1 MNGDKD
7 EFLEPEELK
16 YREPTLKD
24 KIFKVF
30 KAFMALIILVGFL
43 YISGIYQYL
52 LFHKTSS
59 DLEQEKLAGLANAE
73 IITLPLSIFIVS
85 GKSNWATQKDKEE
98 IENLVNNTSNIWS
111 QANIEFKIKEISNIE
126 LPEESREMF
135 FNDPASFIK
144 NVSTY
149 DPNSINVFLTKL
161 LGGLNGI
168 AFLGTQS
175 LIVAEYTSTY
185 DFKVLA
191 HEIGHILDLDHTKDK
206 TRLMSQGSTGN
217 KLTAEEISSARQKA
231 QEIIK

>member
-1 MNGDKD
+1 MNEDND
-7 EFLEPEELK
+7 DFLEPEEFEYGEL
-16 YREPTLKD
+16 TLKD
-24 KIFKVF
+24 KIFRVF
-30 KAFMALIILVGFL
+30 KAFIALIILFGFL

-52 LFHKTSS
+52 LFHKTSI
-59 DLEQEKLAGLANAE
+59 DVEQEKLAGLANAE

-85 GKSNWATQKDKEE
+85 GESNWATQKDKEE

-111 QANIEFKIKEISNIE
+111 QANIEFEIKEISNVE
-126 LPEESREMF
+126 LTEESREMF
-135 FNDPASFIK
+135 FNDPSSFIK

-175 LIVAEYTSTY
+175 LIVAEYTSSY
-185 DFKVLA
+185 DFRVLA
-191 HEIGHILDLDHTKDK
+191 HEIGHILNLGHTQDK

-217 KLTAEEISSARQKA
+217 KLTDEEILTARQKA
-231 QEIIK
+231 EEITK